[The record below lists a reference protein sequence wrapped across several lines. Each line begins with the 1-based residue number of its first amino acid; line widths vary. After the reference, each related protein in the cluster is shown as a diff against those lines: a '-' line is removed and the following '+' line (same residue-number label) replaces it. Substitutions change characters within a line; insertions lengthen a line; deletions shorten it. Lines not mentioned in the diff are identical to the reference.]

1 MKICRA
7 LVGFVVALLFSPH
20 SSVARL
26 CDKDNK
32 SVWIMSTIGAQDGS
46 GSRGGVGGRAWVLS
60 LRRVIFSADD
70 FVCRSSLNSLMCF

>member
-7 LVGFVVALLFSPH
+7 LLGFVVALLCSPH

-32 SVWIMSTIGAQDGS
+32 SVWIMSTIGAQAGS
-46 GSRGGVGGRAWVLS
+46 GRGGGRARVLS

>member
-7 LVGFVVALLFSPH
+7 LLGFVVALLCSPH

-32 SVWIMSTIGAQDGS
+32 SVWIMSTIGEQDGS
-46 GSRGGVGGRAWVLS
+46 GSRGGVGVLS